1 MEGDRL
7 NLLLNKV
14 KVQRGHWALC
24 AQGNFGEGVHLI
36 RGPVGSGKST
46 LALVMAGLL
55 APHEGTIDR
64 EDVTSCMLS
73 LQFPEYHLTGQTL
86 AEECSSW
93 GLDPDL
99 LLSAEGFGTKHG
111 ENPLKLSRGE
121 LKRFH
126 LACVLAT
133 RYDLL
138 LLDEPFSSLDCCQKE
153 ILCKRLTGA
162 GGGII
167 IIFTHEQEILPPID
181 RFWAI
186 RKGMLTDLGNTRQH
200 PDQKMQIKEY
210 EEKSGDPDN
219 G

>member
-1 MEGDRL
+1 MESAGM
-7 NLLLNKV
+7 NLQLDAV
-14 KVQRGHWALC
+14 IVQRDPFELAAKGTFC
-24 AQGNFGEGVHLI
+24 EGLHLVS
-36 RGPVGSGKST
+36 GPVGSGKST

-86 AEECSSW
+86 AEECLSW
-93 GLDPDL
+93 GLDPDP
-99 LLSAEGFGTKHG
+99 LLSAEGFGKKHG

-126 LACVLAT
+126 LACVLAK

-138 LLDEPFSSLDCCQKE
+138 LLDEPFSALDCCQKE
-153 ILCKRLTGA
+153 ILCQRLPRS
-162 GGGII
+162 GGGIT

-181 RFWAI
+181 RCWAI
-186 RKGMLTDLGNTRQH
+186 RGGMLADLGTSCQQ
-200 PDQKMQIKEY
+200 PDLIIPPKEY
-210 EEKSGDPDN
+210 REKPGDPEDE
-219 G
+219 